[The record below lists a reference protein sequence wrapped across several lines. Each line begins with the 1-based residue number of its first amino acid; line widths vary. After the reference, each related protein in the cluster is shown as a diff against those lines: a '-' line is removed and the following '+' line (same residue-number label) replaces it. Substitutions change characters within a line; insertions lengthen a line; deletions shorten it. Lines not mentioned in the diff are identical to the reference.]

1 MVEVKDVTGVI
12 AQVSGIT
19 TKEVT
24 SKKDGKKYILYNIGL
39 KLDDE
44 TWHNISGFNQA
55 KAEEVLKSTD
65 LNRVFEPGDQV
76 KIYEESKDGQFWSIK
91 AITALNKE
99 PAPKES
105 ALKIEEIDLSDI
117 EVDYSEPETAI
128 KSEPKAVEK
137 PEPKTV
143 SDYKISEANKFSL
156 GMAINCSAVL
166 LGAEIRNNK
175 DIKVNDLL
183 PEAYPTLVKK
193 LYQKNIELRKELLG
207 Y

>member
-12 AQVSGIT
+12 AQVSGLT

-24 SKKDGKKYILYNIGL
+24 SKKDNKTYVLYNIGI

-55 KAEEVLKSTD
+55 KVEEVLKSID

-99 PAPKES
+99 PAPSTEI
-105 ALKIEEIDLSDI
+105 LKIEEIDLSDI
-117 EVDYSEPETAI
+117 EVDYSEPKAAI
-128 KSEPKAVEK
+128 EK
-137 PEPKTV
+137 TESKTV
-143 SDYKISEANKFSL
+143 SEYKISEANKFSL
-156 GMAINCSAVL
+156 GMAINCSVVL
-166 LGAEIRNNK
+166 LAAEIRNNK

>member
-1 MVEVKDVTGVI
+1 MKEFVRDVVGVI
-12 AQVSGIT
+12 SRIT
-19 TKEVT
+19 TLSEKEII
-24 SKKDGKKYILYNIGL
+24 SKKDGKKYKLFNIGIL
-39 KLDDE
+39 LDDDE

-91 AITALNKE
+91 AITALNKPE
-99 PAPKES
+99 PSAKEET
-105 ALKIEEIDLSDI
+105 LKLEEIDLSDI
-117 EVDYSEPETAI
+117 EVDYSEP
-128 KSEPKAVEK
+128 KADPVK
-137 PEPKTV
+137 AKATV
-143 SDYKISEANKFSL
+143 SDYKIMEANKFSL

-175 DIKVNDLL
+175 DIKANDLL